1 MAKGPWAVTGPWAPS
16 QTPDAIR
23 GRYARSF
30 GILLLLLA
38 PVVVILWWFG
48 ENPYVIIK
56 LGLDFLQ
63 LVFWIGSSS
72 IHAMGRLLE
81 LVNLREP
88 LLHGLQWGLGIIN
101 LSVPSSISVWF
112 YSLGVGV
119 VQSVKGGVDAA
130 LPFLFALAVMQ
141 AVPLFLVWWEM
152 KIAAHIQVRLGPMWV
167 GRWHGVLQTLADG
180 MKLLLKEDIV
190 PDGADRKLHFL
201 APIVAVAPAY
211 VCFAPIPFGREGLTP
226 VGLDVGLLFVL
237 GVSGLSV
244 IGLLMAGWGSNN
256 KYSALGGLRAAAQVV
271 SYEIPRIIAV
281 LPVVMWAGTL
291 SLGGIMEKQAG
302 LWNGFLP
309 RWFIFYPVVGQIA
322 FIIYLISSI
331 AETNR
336 TPFDIAEAE
345 SELTS
350 GFHTEYSGM
359 KWAMFFMAEYA
370 YMFLA
375 CALGAV
381 LFLGGGLPLHPA
393 LSFIPSYA
401 WFFGKVLFLVFLFIW
416 IRWTYPRMRVDHLME
431 FCWKFL
437 LPWSLVNVALA
448 GVLILWRGQ

>member
-1 MAKGPWAVTGPWAPS
+1 
-16 QTPDAIR
+16 
-23 GRYARSF
+23 
-30 GILLLLLA
+30 
-38 PVVVILWWFG
+38 
-48 ENPYVIIK
+48 
-56 LGLDFLQ
+56 
-63 LVFWIGSSS
+63 
-72 IHAMGRLLE
+72 
-81 LVNLREP
+81 
-88 LLHGLQWGLGIIN
+88 
-101 LSVPSSISVWF
+101 
-112 YSLGVGV
+112 
-119 VQSVKGGVDAA
+119 
-130 LPFLFALAVMQ
+130 
-141 AVPLFLVWWEM
+141 
-152 KIAAHIQVRLGPMWV
+152 
-167 GRWHGVLQTLADG
+167 
-180 MKLLLKEDIV
+180 
-190 PDGADRKLHFL
+190 
-201 APIVAVAPAY
+201 
-211 VCFAPIPFGREGLTP
+211 
-226 VGLDVGLLFVL
+226 
-237 GVSGLSV
+237 
-244 IGLLMAGWGSNN
+244 MAGWGSNN

-393 LSFIPSYA
+393 LSFIPSYV
-401 WFFGKVLFLVFLFIW
+401 WFFGKVLFLVFLFLW